1 MRVLLIDVNYK
12 NSSTGKIV
20 YDLAR
25 WLIADNHSAKVLFGR
40 GKRSDDGVGI
50 KIASALEVYFHAL
63 LTRLT
68 GLTGFFSFF
77 ATRKIIREIDKFKP
91 DVVHLHELH
100 GYYIN
105 FGRLI
110 QYLKCKNTPVVWT
123 FHCEF
128 AYTGKCGYAYGCE
141 KWKTSCH
148 NCPQLKEYPA
158 SMYFDFT
165 NQMHHWKKKD
175 FYEFT
180 NLVITTP
187 SYWLADRVRQSF
199 LKDRDIRVVY
209 NGIDVDSIFRLT
221 DGRDLLA
228 KYGLE
233 NKKIALAVAPDIMSE
248 RKGGQWILDLAQRFD
263 DSYRFIMVGVSGR
276 IENLPSNVVAISRT
290 NNQTELA
297 KFYSIADVLL
307 LTSQKETF
315 SLVVAESLA
324 CGTPVIGFD
333 SGAPVEVAPAGYGYF
348 VPYGKLDLLAQAV
361 DDFFTGNLKMNH
373 DSDCREFSFQ
383 KYSNRTM
390 YKDFLNIYDEI
401 SK

>member
-1 MRVLLIDVNYK
+1 M
-12 NSSTGKIV
+12 
-20 YDLAR
+20 
-25 WLIADNHSAKVLFGR
+25 
-40 GKRSDDGVGI
+40 
-50 KIASALEVYFHAL
+50 
-63 LTRLT
+63 
-68 GLTGFFSFF
+68 
-77 ATRKIIREIDKFKP
+77 
-91 DVVHLHELH
+91 
-100 GYYIN
+100 
-105 FGRLI
+105 
-110 QYLKCKNTPVVWT
+110 
-123 FHCEF
+123 
-128 AYTGKCGYAYGCE
+128 
-141 KWKTSCH
+141 
-148 NCPQLKEYPA
+148 
-158 SMYFDFT
+158 
-165 NQMHHWKKKD
+165 
-175 FYEFT
+175 
-180 NLVITTP
+180 
-187 SYWLADRVRQSF
+187 
-199 LKDRDIRVVY
+199 
-209 NGIDVDSIFRLT
+209 DSIFRLT